1 MGVAVVLAVIVVVA
15 AVVVV
20 AVLVVAG
27 FGGVG
32 VSVVMPVIV
41 TVMRM
46 VMAVFVPMVMTLP
59 MSVIVSVAVRM
70 AVVVPMAMS
79 ARRVRATL
87 GLERRLLR
95 GDDEVHGAQH
105 VGEHVVGFDLQV
117 VGSQLDRHVAV
128 AQVVGGA
135 DEVEGRAVL
144 RAVGDAQ
151 DRLGRGDHADHA
163 AVFGHQH
170 VAAAHDGAAGQEDA
184 EFAPGGVGG
193 GEAAFLAHVPVE
205 FDGGGALEQY
215 GREAVALEKEFV
227 GGQHVGVLGG
237 ESAILRLR
245 GARWARAA
253 GRGLLR
259 AGMVVRGQS
268 ARVMKWLAGSS
279 V

>member
-1 MGVAVVLAVIVVVA
+1 MGVAVVLAVVVVVA

-20 AVLVVAG
+20 TMLVDAG
-27 FGGVG
+27 FGAMG
-32 VSVVMPVIV
+32 VSMGVLMSVA
-41 TVMRM
+41 VMRM
-46 VMAVFVPMVMTLP
+46 AMAVFVPMVMSVP
-59 MSVIVSVAVRM
+59 VIVSMAVIVSVAVRM
-70 AVVVPMAMS
+70 TVAVPMAP
-79 ARRVRATL
+79 RRIRTAF

-105 VGEHVVGFDLQV
+105 VGEHMVGLDLQV

-151 DRLGRGDHADHA
+151 YRLGRGEHADHA
-163 AVFGHQH
+163 AVLGHEH
-170 VAAAHDGAAGQEDA
+170 VAAAHDGAAGQEHA
-184 EFAPGGVGG
+184 QFAIGGVDG

-215 GREAVALEKEFV
+215 GREAVALGKEFV

-259 AGMVVRGQS
+259 AGAVVRVR
-268 ARVMKWLAGSS
+268 ARAS
-279 V
+279 